1 MESNALPS
9 PPDRPEAAV
18 PSPSGDQDAVER
30 AHARQDDLEERAKA
44 VPGALRID
52 EEAPSPATL
61 MTEFTALSGPL
72 PPPEMLAQYEEIL
85 PGAAERILS
94 MAERQAEHRQKMER
108 DESEA
113 ERALKR
119 DESEADRT
127 LKREESE
134 ADRALDGEELRLTH
148 RREMSGVVVG
158 AGVVFSVLV
167 TAVILAF
174 LGATTPAAWLG
185 GSSLA
190 ALAGVF
196 VYGVRQRDA
205 HGEDDARPEGND

>member
-1 MESNALPS
+1 MEAGAATP
-9 PPDRPEAAV
+9 PPDQPEAAV
-18 PSPSGDQDAVER
+18 PPPLGEQDAAER
-30 AHARQDDLEERAKA
+30 ESAPRAALEEQAKA
-44 VPGALRID
+44 VPAALRID
-52 EEAPSPATL
+52 EEAASPATL

-108 DESEA
+108 DESNA
-113 ERALKR
+113 DRALKR

-127 LKREESE
+127 LKRAESE

-148 RREMSGVVVG
+148 QREMSGIVAG
-158 AGVVFSVLV
+158 AGVVFGVLV

-185 GSSLA
+185 GTSLA

-205 HGEDDARPEGND
+205 HGEEDTQSENND

>member
-1 MESNALPS
+1 MEAGAAPP
-9 PPDRPEAAV
+9 PPDQPEATV
-18 PSPSGDQDAVER
+18 PPPLGEQDAAER
-30 AHARQDDLEERAKA
+30 DPAPRAALEAQAKA
-44 VPGALRID
+44 VPAGLRID
-52 EEAPSPATL
+52 EGAATL
-61 MTEFTALSGPL
+61 TAEFTALSGPL

-94 MAERQAEHRQKMER
+94 MAERQAEHRQKLEW
-108 DESEA
+108 DESNA

-134 ADRALDGEELRLTH
+134 ADRALDGEELRLTY
-148 RREMSGVVVG
+148 RREMSGIAAG
-158 AGVVFSVLV
+158 AAVVFGVLV

-196 VYGVRQRDA
+196 VYGVRQRDVR
-205 HGEDDARPEGND
+205 GEEDTQSENND

>member
-1 MESNALPS
+1 MEAGAATP
-9 PPDRPEAAV
+9 PPDQPEAAV
-18 PSPSGDQDAVER
+18 PSPLGEQDAAER
-30 AHARQDDLEERAKA
+30 EPAPKAVLEEQAKA
-44 VPGALRID
+44 GPAVSRTGQGEL
-52 EEAPSPATL
+52 SPTTL
-61 MTEFTALSGPL
+61 MAGITTLSGPL
-72 PPPEMLAQYEEIL
+72 PPPEVLAQYEVAL
-85 PGAAERILS
+85 PGAAERLFK
-94 MAERQAEHRQKMER
+94 MVERQEEHRQ
-108 DESEA
+108 A
-113 ERALKR
+113 LERA
-119 DESEADRT
+119 ESEADRA

-148 RREMSGVVVG
+148 RREMSGVVAG
-158 AGVVFSVLV
+158 AGVVFGVLV

-205 HGEDDARPEGND
+205 RGEEDAQAEEND

>member
-1 MESNALPS
+1 MESGAASP
-9 PPDRPEAAV
+9 PPDRPEAA
-18 PSPSGDQDAVER
+18 PPPPLSEQDAAER
-30 AHARQDDLEERAKA
+30 TPAPQAALEEQVKGITAASRTGEGEL
-44 VPGALRID
+44 P
-52 EEAPSPATL
+52 PATL
-61 MTEFTALSGPL
+61 LARTTALSGPL

-85 PGAAERILS
+85 PGAAERLFK
-94 MAERQAEHRQKMER
+94 MVERQEEHRQ
-108 DESEA
+108 A
-113 ERALKR
+113 LERA
-119 DESEADRT
+119 ESEADRV
-127 LKREESE
+127 LKRDESE

-148 RREMSGVVVG
+148 RREMSGIVAG
-158 AGVVFSVLV
+158 AAVVFSVLA

-205 HGEDDARPEGND
+205 RGEEDAQSEDND

>member
-1 MESNALPS
+1 MEADAAPPPSN
-9 PPDRPEAAV
+9 RPEASA
-18 PSPSGDQDAVER
+18 PPPLGEQDAMER
-30 AHARQDDLEERAKA
+30 AHAHQDDLEEQAKA
-44 VPGALRID
+44 VPAALRID

-61 MTEFTALSGPL
+61 MAEFTALSGPL

-108 DESEA
+108 DESNA
-113 ERALKR
+113 DRALKR
-119 DESEADRT
+119 DESE
-127 LKREESE
+127 S
-134 ADRALDGEELRLTH
+134 DRALDGEELRLTH
-148 RREMSGVVVG
+148 RREMSGIVAG
-158 AGVVFSVLV
+158 AAVVFGVLV

-196 VYGVRQRDA
+196 VYGVRQ
-205 HGEDDARPEGND
+205 HDARGEEDTHSENND

>member
-1 MESNALPS
+1 MEAGAATP
-9 PPDRPEAAV
+9 PPDQPEAAV
-18 PSPSGDQDAVER
+18 PPPLGEQDEVER
-30 AHARQDDLEERAKA
+30 EPAPRVALEAQAKA
-44 VPGALRID
+44 VPAGLRID
-52 EEAPSPATL
+52 EGAATL

-108 DESEA
+108 DESNA
-113 ERALKR
+113 DRALKR

-134 ADRALDGEELRLTH
+134 ADRALDGEELRLTY
-148 RREMSGVVVG
+148 RREMSGIAAG
-158 AGVVFSVLV
+158 AAVVFGVLV

-205 HGEDDARPEGND
+205 HGEKNTRPEDND